1 MALITAGRQPQVVL
15 FFTADKD
22 VLREAILSQQPI
34 DAPGNM
40 RRVLLALSFTQGS
53 GTHEV
58 VIVGDGAYG
67 PLFDLDVQRSP
78 VRHIQV
84 AGGKKYRH
92 HPHGATASPG
102 CSGYLRYP
110 HRGEKIFT
118 PAGGG
123 LFPGHGYPAQAVTRT
138 SPATPARSGGGD
150 RVDAHGAL

>member
-40 RRVLLALSFTQGS
+40 RDAVLLALSFTQGS

-84 AGGKKYRH
+84 AGGEKIS
-92 HPHGATASPG
+92 ASPAWRYG
-102 CSGYLRYP
+102 KSWMLRMP
-110 HRGEKIFT
+110 TISSSR
-118 PAGGG
+118 
-123 LFPGHGYPAQAVTRT
+123 
-138 SPATPARSGGGD
+138 
-150 RVDAHGAL
+150 